1 LNKYIKITLLFGII
15 FLNYLLIN
23 TIPVHKIDWNDF
35 FPQTKTIESSQN
47 WFEANTQYLF
57 IELPDTQ
64 IADKFLEDGEI
75 LNYFT
80 LDPVSNLHLLI
91 FNFSQQSNLLEK
103 IKSYSCSGTSII
115 GQEIMDNFMQE
126 IEVYLL
132 YIVPILLVILFFLT
146 SMRYWINIIFE
157 LNLFYLFL
165 LSSIYLLNFTM
176 TPSSLLALSFLIIYA
191 FTLFNYLFSGE
202 INRRKLSFGIA
213 ISILTT
219 ALSAFFLYLSKFGL
233 IHSFGKMLLFGLLL
247 LFVYTMVRIFF
258 TKHSYLPITWF
269 EKLSEE
275 QPMVFR
281 ISLPIIIAVTILISL
296 NYKNFLIDLNP
307 LNLIEK
313 SSPSIQ
319 KINSFE
325 VKHLPSLPFVIEISL
340 RNGDFTELEN
350 AKSLNA
356 LLESLDTNLTVKTL
370 IDLNT
375 SYRIFSQKSF
385 STATDESYAQFLLAL
400 EMSSDSIPLFSYD
413 YKQSFITMLLPINS
427 SSDAIS
433 KLLKQLN
440 TLEKQDQQ
448 FSINVLGKIADM
460 ERFSY
465 LFFKEFIIS
474 LSLSIGFVFIFFL
487 FYCRSYKAFV
497 IVFSTLFSVISLLG
511 FHALFNLNMTLMTL
525 LSVVLFSG
533 LIADSL
539 IHIFIC
545 YNDNN
550 DECFTSVTKPI
561 IFSNVSMI
569 IGLAGM
575 FFSGSLMKEFGMELS
590 ILLVANLIFIL
601 YILPPIFEL
610 EFFKKRNVQGGSFE
624 IKRN

>member
-1 LNKYIKITLLFGII
+1 MNKYIKITLLFGII